1 MTMPIEDQVWFVMT
15 HIDIME
21 AQLALAVEADKITQA
36 AADKDIANMRAVL
49 RTLEW
54 CERNKPMIL
63 ELRKAE
69 RRAA

>member
-21 AQLALAVEADKITQA
+21 AQLALAVEAGKITQA

>member
-21 AQLALAVEADKITQA
+21 AQLAIAVEADKITQA

>member
-54 CERNKPMIL
+54 CERNKTMIL

>member
-49 RTLEW
+49 RTLVW

>member
-21 AQLALAVEADKITQA
+21 AQLAIAVEADKITQA

-63 ELRKAE
+63 ELRKEE

>member
-1 MTMPIEDQVWFVMT
+1 MIPIEDQIWFIT
-15 HIDIME
+15 RQIDITE
-21 AQLALAVEADKITQA
+21 ARNTFDVSAGKITQEQS
-36 AADKDIANMRAVL
+36 DKDIASLRAVL

-54 CERNKPMIL
+54 CERNKPMIV

>member
-36 AADKDIANMRAVL
+36 DADKDIANMRAVL